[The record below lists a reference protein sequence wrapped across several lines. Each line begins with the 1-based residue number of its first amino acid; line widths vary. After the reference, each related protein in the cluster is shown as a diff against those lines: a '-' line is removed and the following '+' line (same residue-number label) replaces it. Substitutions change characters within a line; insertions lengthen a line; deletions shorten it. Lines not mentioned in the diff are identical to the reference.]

1 MGRSSETFSKQE
13 KEKKKLKKRKQKLE
27 EKARRAVAKKEKL
40 ESGTQDDMIAYV
52 DEFGNIVDTPPD
64 PAAKKKIKAENI
76 EIGIPRRQEE
86 PVTRK
91 NGILDFFND
100 QKGFGFIR
108 EIGSGERFFVH
119 VSGFDTEDDI
129 LEGDKVFFDLEKGP
143 RGMNAVRVTKA

>member
-13 KEKKKLKKRKQKLE
+13 KEKRKRKKKE
-27 EKARRAVAKKEKL
+27 EKARRAEARRANSEGGGL
-40 ESGTQDDMIAYV
+40 DNMIAYV

-86 PVTRK
+86 PASRK
-91 NGILDFFND
+91 TGILDFFND
-100 QKGFGFIR
+100 EKGYGFIK

-119 VSGFDTEDDI
+119 VSGFETEDEI
-129 LEGDKVFFDLEKGP
+129 MEGDKVDFDFEKGP
-143 RGMNAVRVTKA
+143 KGFNAVRVTKA